1 MILAK
6 FARMVACIAAGVF
19 LHRGAQSLHTYLH
32 SDKSYEQEQAKLF
45 AKTDL
50 MLSGMMLL
58 SAAALIFVELLE
70 K

>member
-1 MILAK
+1 MILTK
-6 FARMVACIAAGVF
+6 FTRIVACIAAGVF

-32 SDKSYEQEQAKLF
+32 SDKKYEQEMAKLF

-58 SAAALIFVELLE
+58 SAAALIFVEYLE

>member
-6 FARMVACIAAGVF
+6 FTRIVACIAAGAF

-32 SDKSYEQEQAKLF
+32 SDKKYVQEQAKLF

-50 MLSGMMLL
+50 MLSGIMLL
-58 SAAALIFVELLE
+58 SAATLSFVELLE

>member
-6 FARMVACIAAGVF
+6 FTRMVACIAAGVF

-32 SDKSYEQEQAKLF
+32 SDKKYEQEQAKLF

-50 MLSGMMLL
+50 MLSIIL
-58 SAAALIFVELLE
+58 
-70 K
+70 